1 MNRQER
7 LLTGGGRGG
16 GRHRT
21 EGLSERGDRGQ
32 DAISLMPNVDGMH
45 IPIFESSQLED
56 SYVGDLPYNLVHVAD
71 EETASEK
78 SSALDNIG
86 SDVLEPG
93 FETRSGVKA

>member
-1 MNRQER
+1 
-7 LLTGGGRGG
+7 
-16 GRHRT
+16 
-21 EGLSERGDRGQ
+21 
-32 DAISLMPNVDGMH
+32 MPNVDGMH

-93 FETRSGVKA
+93 FETRSGVKAWVFFQHCAASLDDK